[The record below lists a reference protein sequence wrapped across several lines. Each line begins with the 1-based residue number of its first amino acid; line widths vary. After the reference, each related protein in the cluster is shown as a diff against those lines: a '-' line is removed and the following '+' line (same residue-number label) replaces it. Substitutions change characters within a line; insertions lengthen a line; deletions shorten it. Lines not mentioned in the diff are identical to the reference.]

1 MSETSTSKT
10 QTCTVFDV
18 IFCQVHVFRDTWGTS
33 IAISRNADISGHE
46 NPQEHVDLVNMS
58 LASVDL
64 MENPN
69 VPICRL

>member
-10 QTCTVFDV
+10 LTCTVFDV
-18 IFCQVHVFRDTWGTS
+18 IFCQVHVFRDSCGRS
-33 IAISRNADISGHE
+33 IAISRNADMSGHE

-64 MENPN
+64 MENSN